1 MPDSVIIR
9 GTTYTTDRVDIPK
22 SDNSGDVAFYDT
34 SGDDTIASHVL
45 NGDKFHSASGAG
57 VGNMPENGTVT
68 RTITSKADIIQ
79 IAEGHHSGSGSV
91 QIATEEQAKI
101 ISGNIRSGVTIL
113 GQQGKSTVV
122 DTEISSGAAGAG
134 NIETGYKGYV
144 NGALVEGTNDPVHV
158 SQDAVTGV
166 LRIW

>member
-1 MPDSVIIR
+1 MAESVIIK
-9 GTTYTTDRVDIPK
+9 GTTYNTDVVGIPK
-22 SDNSGDVAFYDT
+22 SDQSGDAVFYNTEADDVAA
-34 SGDDTIASHVL
+34 GNVL
-45 NGDKFHSASGAG
+45 TGKQFHGAGGAG

-68 RTITSKADIIQ
+68 RTISSKADVVQ

-91 QIATEEQAKI
+91 QIATAEQAKI
-101 ISGNIRSGVTIL
+101 VSGNIRSGVTIL

-122 DTEISSGAAGAG
+122 DTEVSSSAAG
-134 NIETGYKGYV
+134 NIETGYKAYV

-158 SQDAVTGV
+158 AQDAVTGV